1 MTAITQDDDL
11 PPKGMLGPDHDKFHD
26 KQTEDQ
32 PGNLDQDASIAEEDP
47 HSKALTRKLLFKL
60 DTR

>member
-11 PPKGMLGPDHDKFHD
+11 PPKAALEPDHDKFHD
-26 KQTEDQ
+26 KQAEDQ
-32 PGNLDQDASIAEEDP
+32 PGTLDHDASIVKEDP
-47 HSKALTRKLLFKL
+47 HIKALTRRLLFKL